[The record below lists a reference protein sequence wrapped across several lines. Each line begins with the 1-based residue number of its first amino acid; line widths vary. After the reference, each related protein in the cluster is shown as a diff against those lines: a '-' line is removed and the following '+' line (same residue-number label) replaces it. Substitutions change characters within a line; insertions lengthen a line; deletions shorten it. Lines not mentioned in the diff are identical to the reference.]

1 MLKLVATLLG
11 TMSYFSITQPSERN
25 LFNSVGS
32 NSIFVVLS
40 DVVPSVTLVEMLTT
54 NTFFILFII
63 KVKIIISAVGFG
75 SAKLTANVLLLQ
87 TVACRVAKLSEFART
102 TQAQKNNNQS
112 PMKLLIVVAVMRWLS
127 FHKL

>member
-75 SAKLTANVLLLQ
+75 SAKLTANGFGLCVVGALEALLFNL
-87 TVACRVAKLSEFART
+87 
-102 TQAQKNNNQS
+102 AQK
-112 PMKLLIVVAVMRWLS
+112 
-127 FHKL
+127 

>member
-75 SAKLTANVLLLQ
+75 SAKLTANV
-87 TVACRVAKLSEFART
+87 RVLAVRWQFQDRNT
-102 TQAQKNNNQS
+102 TK
-112 PMKLLIVVAVMRWLS
+112 
-127 FHKL
+127 